1 MATNSHSMEVYVSQ
15 YCVCVYIYVCNLTL
29 LASTFLNISR
39 IQWRREESTGRI
51 TALFILLLRKVIS
64 GPEIVCAN

>member
-1 MATNSHSMEVYVSQ
+1 MD
-15 YCVCVYIYVCNLTL
+15 VCNLTL

-39 IQWRREESTGRI
+39 IQWRRQESTGTI